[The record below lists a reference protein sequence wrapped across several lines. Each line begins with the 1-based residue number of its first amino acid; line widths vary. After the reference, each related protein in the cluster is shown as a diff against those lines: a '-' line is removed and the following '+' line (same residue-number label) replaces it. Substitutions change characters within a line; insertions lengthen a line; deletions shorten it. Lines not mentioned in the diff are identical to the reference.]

1 MKQNTRFYISLLY
14 IGVIAGLVGTTLTY
28 CLHYI
33 QLLLLVMPFMAKKCH
48 PVRALYKACWNVVG
62 LC

>member
-28 CLHYI
+28 FLHYI
-33 QLLLLVMPFMAKKCH
+33 QLLLLVMSFMAKKCH
-48 PVRALYKACWNVVG
+48 PVRVLWY
-62 LC
+62 L